1 MGVDK
6 IAVKAK
12 VQALFSRLH
21 LSARLWSLS
30 PTTFARDEKQRIDI
44 GRALVIDYPILLLD
58 KPTSTLDA
66 ANAEV
71 VQPSIAERK
80 AQECAIVGFFC
91 DAECRVRVC
100 DRELK
105 FG

>member
-1 MGVDK
+1 M
-6 IAVKAK
+6 
-12 VQALFSRLH
+12 
-21 LSARLWSLS
+21 
-30 PTTFARDEKQRIDI
+30 
-44 GRALVIDYPILLLD
+44 IDYPILLLD

-80 AQECAIVGFFC
+80 AQDCAIVGIFC
-91 DAECRVRVC
+91 DAECPAQVC